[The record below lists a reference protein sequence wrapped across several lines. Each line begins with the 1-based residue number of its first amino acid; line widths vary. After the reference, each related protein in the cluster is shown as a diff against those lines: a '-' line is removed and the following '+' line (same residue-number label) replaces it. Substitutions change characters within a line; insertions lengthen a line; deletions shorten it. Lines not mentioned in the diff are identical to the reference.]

1 MADVRDIYRFMD
13 RIAPFRTQEDFDN
26 AGFLVGR
33 GDREVNRILYLIHI
47 SEPTRLLSNSYSI
60 FK

>member
-1 MADVRDIYRFMD
+1 MADVRNIYRFLD

-33 GDREVNRILYLIHI
+33 GDREVNRILVALDITGEVAGEIGRAHV
-47 SEPTRLLSNSYSI
+47 
-60 FK
+60 